1 MKMTPKWNEICVIQ
15 AGCGSTE
22 KQQFIPIRGQE
33 KKKKK
38 RAEGE
43 FHQKGLA

>member
-22 KQQFIPIRGQE
+22 KQLNRQMHVHLSESLQP
-33 KKKKK
+33 
-38 RAEGE
+38 EGLCV
-43 FHQKGLA
+43 GDLLY